1 MENTTVTGKKKSGKS
16 GEIELLR
23 FIACL
28 SILFF
33 HLNKHVLGR
42 VTFPGSKW
50 GFFNEAVIGV
60 EFFFICSGFLMA
72 YSADKE
78 YRINPVPDDKTLGKS
93 VSSFMYRK
101 VMAFLPYHI
110 IAFILAW
117 ITVTVIDWKGVTNAV
132 YSAVESIPSFF
143 LIHMSGLKMENPQ
156 FVEWYLSVMVLGM
169 LVLYP
174 IIRKH
179 FYVFTRVIAPAVG
192 IFMLGYLYHK
202 YHVLGDVKTWSVYFL
217 KAMLRGT
224 AELCL
229 GAFTYEVVQILKE
242 KINVERIK
250 VLNTIIYVGGILVF
264 ILFSCRKLRG
274 HLSQEYQ
281 FLGVPLFMLLVAVC
295 FLGGTCFSNA
305 LNNKVV
311 MFLGKFSLPLYLAQ
325 VVGVRIAESKLLPKS
340 MGGVTKFVIGA
351 VISLVTALIVM
362 WIGDAIKRCIDRKK
376 THAPYCL

>member
-23 FIACL
+23 FIAAL
-28 SILFF
+28 SVLFF

-50 GFFNEAVIGV
+50 GFFNEAVTGV
-60 EFFFICSGFLMA
+60 EFFFLCSGFLMA
-72 YSADKE
+72 HSAYKEYSA
-78 YRINPVPDDKTLGKS
+78 NPLPDDKTLGKS
-93 VSSFMYRK
+93 VSSFLYRK

-110 IAFILAW
+110 IAFVLAW
-117 ITVTVIDWKGVTNAV
+117 ITVTVIDWKGVAHAV
-132 YSAVESIPSFF
+132 YSAIESIPSFF

-169 LVLYP
+169 LILYP
-174 IIRKH
+174 IIRKRFH
-179 FYVFTRVIAPAVG
+179 VFTRVIAPAAG
-192 IFMLGYLYHK
+192 IFILGYMYHK
-202 YHVLGDVKTWSVYFL
+202 YHVLGDVKSWDVISF
-217 KAMLRGT
+217 KAMLRGV

-229 GAFTYEVVQILKE
+229 GAFTFEVVRILKD
-242 KINVERIK
+242 KINVEKIK
-250 VLNTIIYVGGILVF
+250 VLNTIIYVGGIIVF
-264 ILFSCRKLRG
+264 ILFSCRKLKG
-274 HLSQEYQ
+274 HLNQEYQ
-281 FLGVPLFMLLVAVC
+281 FLAVPLFMLIIAVC

-325 VVGVRIAESKLLPKS
+325 VVGISIAESKLLPKS
-340 MGGVTKFVIGA
+340 MGGVTRFVIGV

-376 THAPYCL
+376 THAPYSL